1 MIVIM
6 TANMVRERG
15 IGSEVTI
22 EIVNE
27 KGIKIEMIDIT
38 MIGDGGIIL
47 IGQIIFSLDHR
58 INILFKLILNRF
70 QLNQ

>member
-1 MIVIM
+1 
-6 TANMVRERG
+6 MVRERG

>member
-1 MIVIM
+1 M

>member
-1 MIVIM
+1 M

-58 INILFKLILNRF
+58 INILFKHILSRF